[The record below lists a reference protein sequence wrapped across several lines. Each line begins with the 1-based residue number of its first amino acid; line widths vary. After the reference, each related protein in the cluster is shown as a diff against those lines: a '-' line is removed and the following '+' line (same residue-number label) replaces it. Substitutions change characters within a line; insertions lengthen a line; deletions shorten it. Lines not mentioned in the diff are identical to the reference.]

1 MPTDEMNQK
10 MRKDNMLQ
18 PFRST
23 GAIRPVADAV
33 AGPELRIAGSLRP
46 DLARW
51 RGAAPPP
58 AGGRERRLIGRLAI
72 PLVLAAVLPLSG
84 QDRSEMSVELYEP
97 RSTLKVPGGPVT
109 RAKFPFVDAHGHLRG
124 NDPARIDQM
133 VRVMDEMNMA
143 TFVNLSGGSGEGLKA
158 NIAAT
163 KGRYPGRFVV
173 YANVDFSGIGEPD
186 WGTAAAAQLEADGK
200 AGAQGLKIYKNL
212 SMVQTDIDGQRVA
225 ADDPRIDPVWAK
237 AGELGIPVL
246 IHVGEPSPFWEPW
259 DEHNERW
266 LELKQFPNRRRDDA
280 SRFASYEQTMGEQ
293 HNLFRNHPETTFIN
307 AHLGWLGN
315 DLARLGELLD
325 ELPNV
330 YTELGAVLAEIG
342 RQPLTAG
349 AFLTKYQ
356 DRVLMGKDS
365 WGPPAEYHVY
375 FRVLETRDEYFD
387 YYRKRHA
394 HWKMY
399 GVGLSDEV
407 LEKIYFRNALK
418 IIPGMDRSLFPE

>member
-1 MPTDEMNQK
+1 MPVTH
-10 MRKDNMLQ
+10 
-18 PFRST
+18 RSN
-23 GAIRPVADAV
+23 ASIRTASPRWFPLA
-33 AGPELRIAGSLRP
+33 SL
-46 DLARW
+46 L
-51 RGAAPPP
+51 
-58 AGGRERRLIGRLAI
+58 
-72 PLVLAAVLPLSG
+72 LAAALPAAG
-84 QDRSEMSVELYEP
+84 QEMTVEAYEP

-124 NDPARIDQM
+124 SDPARIDQM
-133 VRVMDEMNMA
+133 VKTMDELNMA

-158 NIAAT
+158 NIAGT
-163 KGRYPGRFVV
+163 KGRYPGRFVA
-173 YANVDFSGIGEPD
+173 YANVDFSGIGKPG
-186 WGTAAAAQLEADGK
+186 WGEKAAAQLEADVQ

-212 SMVQTDIDGQRVA
+212 SMFQTDSDGKRVA

-246 IHVGEPSPFWEPW
+246 IHVGEPSAFWDPW

-266 LELKQFPNRRRDDA
+266 LELKMFPRRRRDDA
-280 SRFASYEQTMGEQ
+280 TRFASFEQTMGEQ
-293 HNLFRNHPETTFIN
+293 HNLFRNHPNTIFIN

-315 DLARLGELLD
+315 DLARLGKLLD

-330 YTELGAVLAEIG
+330 YTELGAVLAELG
-342 RQPLTAG
+342 RQPITG
-349 AFLTKYQ
+349 AAFMEKYQ

-365 WGPPAEYHVY
+365 WDPVEGYHVY

-399 GVGLSDEV
+399 GLGLSDEV
-407 LEKIYFRNALK
+407 LEKIYFRNALE
-418 IIPGMDRSLFPE
+418 IIPGLDRSLFPE

>member
-1 MPTDEMNQK
+1 MT
-10 MRKDNMLQ
+10 
-18 PFRST
+18 
-23 GAIRPVADAV
+23 
-33 AGPELRIAGSLRP
+33 
-46 DLARW
+46 
-51 RGAAPPP
+51 
-58 AGGRERRLIGRLAI
+58 
-72 PLVLAAVLPLSG
+72 
-84 QDRSEMSVELYEP
+84 VEAYEP

-124 NDPARIDQM
+124 GDPARIDQM
-133 VRVMDEMNMA
+133 VKTMDELNMA

-163 KGRYPGRFVV
+163 KGRYPGRFVA
-173 YANVDFSGIGEPD
+173 YANVDFSGIGQPG
-186 WGTAAAAQLEADGK
+186 WGGKAAAQLEADVL

-212 SMVQTDIDGQRVA
+212 SMFQTDSDGKRVA

-246 IHVGEPSPFWEPW
+246 IHVGEPSPFWDPW

-266 LELKQFPNRRRDDA
+266 LELKMFPRRRRDDPA
-280 SRFASYEQTMGEQ
+280 RFASFEQTMGEQ
-293 HNLFRNHPETTFIN
+293 HNLFRNHPDTIFIN

-315 DLARLGELLD
+315 DLARLGKLLD

-330 YTELGAVLAEIG
+330 YTELGAVLAELG
-342 RQPLTAG
+342 RQPITG
-349 AFLTKYQ
+349 AAFMEKYQ

-365 WGPPAEYHVY
+365 WDPIEGYHVY

-399 GVGLSDEV
+399 GLGLSDEV
-407 LEKIYFRNALK
+407 LEKIYFRNALE
-418 IIPGMDRSLFPE
+418 IIPGLDRSLFPE

>member
-1 MPTDEMNQK
+1 MPVTHSSNASI
-10 MRKDNMLQ
+10 RLDN
-18 PFRST
+18 PSWF
-23 GAIRPVADAV
+23 
-33 AGPELRIAGSLRP
+33 
-46 DLARW
+46 
-51 RGAAPPP
+51 
-58 AGGRERRLIGRLAI
+58 
-72 PLVLAAVLPLSG
+72 VLAALLAALALPAAG
-84 QDRSEMSVELYEP
+84 QEMTVEAYEP

-124 NDPARIDQM
+124 GDPARIDQM
-133 VRVMDEMNMA
+133 VKTMDELNMA

-163 KGRYPGRFVV
+163 KGRYPGRFVA
-173 YANVDFSGIGEPD
+173 YANVDFSGIGRPG
-186 WGTAAAAQLEADGK
+186 WGEKAAAQLEADVL

-212 SMVQTDIDGQRVA
+212 SMFQTDSDGRRVA

-246 IHVGEPSPFWEPW
+246 IHVGEPSPFWDPW

-266 LELKQFPNRRRDDA
+266 LELKMFPRRRRDDPA
-280 SRFASYEQTMGEQ
+280 RFASFEQTMGEQ
-293 HNLFRNHPETTFIN
+293 HNLFRNHPGTIFIN

-315 DLARLGELLD
+315 DLARLGKLLD

-330 YTELGAVLAEIG
+330 YTELGAVLAELG
-342 RQPLTAG
+342 RQPITG
-349 AFLTKYQ
+349 AAFMEKYQ

-365 WGPPAEYHVY
+365 WDPIEGYHVY

-399 GVGLSDEV
+399 GLGLSDEV
-407 LEKIYFRNALK
+407 LEKIYFRNALE
-418 IIPGMDRSLFPE
+418 IIPGLDRSLFPE

>member
-1 MPTDEMNQK
+1 MPVTHSSNASI
-10 MRKDNMLQ
+10 RLDNPSWFL
-18 PFRST
+18 
-23 GAIRPVADAV
+23 VAALLLV
-33 AGPELRIAGSLRP
+33 AT
-46 DLARW
+46 
-51 RGAAPPP
+51 PP
-58 AGGRERRLIGRLAI
+58 AA
-72 PLVLAAVLPLSG
+72 G
-84 QDRSEMSVELYEP
+84 QEMTVEAYEP

-124 NDPARIDQM
+124 GDPARIDQM
-133 VRVMDEMNMA
+133 VKTMDELNMA

-163 KGRYPGRFVV
+163 KGRYPGRFVA
-173 YANVDFSGIGEPD
+173 YANVDFSGIGQPG
-186 WGTAAAAQLEADGK
+186 WGEKAAAQLEADVL

-212 SMVQTDIDGQRVA
+212 SMFQTDSDGKRVA

-246 IHVGEPSPFWEPW
+246 IHVGEPSPFWDPW

-266 LELKQFPNRRRDDA
+266 LELKMFPRRRRDDPA
-280 SRFASYEQTMGEQ
+280 RFASFEQTMVEQ
-293 HNLFRNHPETTFIN
+293 HNLFRNHPDTIFIN

-315 DLARLGELLD
+315 DLARLGKLLD

-330 YTELGAVLAEIG
+330 YTELGAVLAELG
-342 RQPLTAG
+342 RQPITG
-349 AFLTKYQ
+349 AAFMEKYQ

-365 WGPPAEYHVY
+365 WDPIEGYHVY

-399 GVGLSDEV
+399 GLGLSDEV
-407 LEKIYFRNALK
+407 LEKIYFRNALE
-418 IIPGMDRSLFPE
+418 IIPGLDRSLFPE